1 MNATVRSYVE
11 FSGNICLLIAN
22 FKKIISMQSHA
33 LYYKESGAVSASAI
47 ASTLALGLV
56 AAALLGFIYGI
67 VTYYIPFIYLNAILA
82 FFFGL
87 GLGLAL
93 AMVAR
98 WTKIRNRAAFIAIS
112 TVIGLGGV
120 YFAWV
125 AWIYAVTEFEM
136 LLWNPL
142 AILEIQ
148 QLIMMTGAWE
158 IFGQTMQG
166 MPLMLVWLIE
176 AVLIAG
182 NTVRTAIQGMGR
194 TPFCESCERWTE
206 EGILR
211 DGLFPVY
218 NADDLRRDLEQEQLT
233 ELDRLAASQPSGN
246 SFTRLELARCATCI
260 NASYLT
266 VSKITL
272 EGNGDDI
279 REKATV
285 LIDNLKISNGF
296 QHELIRWAND
306 QDSASADGFHFNS
319 PEA

>member
-1 MNATVRSYVE
+1 
-11 FSGNICLLIAN
+11 
-22 FKKIISMQSHA
+22 MQSQA
-33 LYYKESGAVSASAI
+33 LYYKESGAISASAI

-67 VTYYIPFIYLNAILA
+67 VTYFIPFIYLNAILA

-112 TVIGLGGV
+112 TVVGLGGV

-125 AWIYAVTEFEM
+125 AWIYAITEFEM

-142 AILEIQ
+142 EILEIQ

-182 NTVRTAIQGMGR
+182 NTVRTAVQGMGR

-206 EGILR
+206 ETILR

-218 NADDLRRDLEQEQLT
+218 NADDLRRELEQEQLT

-246 SFTRLELARCATCI
+246 SFTRLELAKCATCI

-266 VSKITL
+266 VSKVTL
-272 EGNGDDI
+272 ERKDDDI
-279 REKATV
+279 EETV
-285 LIDNLKISNGF
+285 TILIDNLKISNGF
-296 QHELIRWAND
+296 QQELLEWANKHN
-306 QDSASADGFHFNS
+306 ADPPAGFHFNS
-319 PEA
+319 PVA